1 MKLSDILS
9 QYKSDTTKASDICRQ
24 TNYSLIAVCWIFSNE
39 SVDNL
44 RSFKIVLFFVVTS
57 LYFDFIQYF
66 VRGFMEKEYYSEE
79 EEKAKDE
86 NGKINEEYEAA
97 PYPENINSTSTW
109 LYRIKIICSFMALLF
124 LVLQLLW

>member
-1 MKLSDILS
+1 MKLKDILS
-9 QYKSDTTKASDICRQ
+9 QYKEDTAKASDICRQ
-24 TNYSLIAVCWIFSNE
+24 TNYSLIAVCWILSNE

-66 VRGFMEKEYYSEE
+66 VRGFLEKKHYSEE

-86 NGKINEEYEAA
+86 NGKINEEYDAA
-97 PYPENINSTSTW
+97 PYPKNINSTSTW
-109 LYRIKIICSFMALLF
+109 LYRIKIIFSVLALLS
-124 LVLQLLW
+124 LVLRLLW